1 MISLSRHYTC
11 ILFMTVLN
19 VTNRVIVYV
28 VVLYSTEK
36 HVSGQ
41 PSLNCFVGSVAVF
54 VVSTCSRET
63 VLQTV
68 KRSKKK
74 TTKILISQ

>member
-11 ILFMTVLN
+11 ILCMTVLN
-19 VTNRVIVYV
+19 VTKLIVYV